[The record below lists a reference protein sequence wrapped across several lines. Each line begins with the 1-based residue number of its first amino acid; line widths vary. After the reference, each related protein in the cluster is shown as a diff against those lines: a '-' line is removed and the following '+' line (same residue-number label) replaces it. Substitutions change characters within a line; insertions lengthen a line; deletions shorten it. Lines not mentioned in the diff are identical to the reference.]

1 MKTKKIAKKKVAKK
15 ATKKK
20 ATKKV
25 ETKKPVTLL
34 SNMDS
39 LLTEDVSQVDIQRKY
54 DQCVEIL
61 HQLHDSIA
69 LCLSMTNEFDNKSA
83 LDLIKH
89 SVEQY
94 EEFTKLSPAEVEAI
108 RAESAEFIKA
118 LESISEMIE
127 TDNEPATI
135 QTKKELLN

>member
-1 MKTKKIAKKKVAKK
+1 MKTKKTAKKKVAKK
-15 ATKKK
+15 TTTKK

-25 ETKKPVTLL
+25 APKKPVSLL
-34 SNMDS
+34 NNFDS
-39 LLTEDVSQVDIQRKY
+39 LITEDVSQVDIQRKY

-61 HQLHDSIA
+61 HQLHDAIA

-89 SVEQY
+89 SVDQY
-94 EEFTKLSPAEVEAI
+94 EEYTKLSPAEVEAI
-108 RAESAEFIKA
+108 RSESEEFIKA
-118 LESISEMIE
+118 LESLSEE
-127 TDNEPATI
+127 ADNEPAVI